1 MNKTEFLKAVAEK
14 AELSGR
20 QAQNAYDA
28 ILAVVEEA
36 LKKGEKIQLVGFGT
50 FELKAKAAR
59 EGVNPATG
67 AKVKIAASK
76 APALKFGKAFKE
88 LFN

>member
-14 AELSGR
+14 AEVSGR
-20 QAQNAYDA
+20 QAQSAYDA
-28 ILAVVEEA
+28 VLAVVEET

-50 FELKAKAAR
+50 FELKEKPAR

-67 AKVKIAASK
+67 AKVKIPASK
-76 APALKFGKAFKE
+76 APALKMGKAFKDM
-88 LFN
+88 FN